1 MKYQLIAYR
10 DGAKRY
16 YQFFIDGVPDQHLWT
31 GDGKGWQISEE
42 SGRSYDDALK
52 GMGFLYT
59 SECEDINYI
68 HEMLEGVRKTRFE
81 GYQHEAPNMTPEE
94 VSSTGRFD
102 FMHVHGKYVQEKY
115 PDRWEEYQK
124 ILKDRDNE

>member
-31 GDGKGWQISEE
+31 GDGKGWVKSDT
-42 SGRSYDDALK
+42 SGKTYEDSIK
-52 GMGFLYT
+52 SGHILYT
-59 SECEDINYI
+59 SECDDLHHIN
-68 HEMLEGVRKTRFE
+68 EMLEGVRKTRFD

-94 VSSTGRFD
+94 VRSTGKFD
-102 FMHVHGKYVQEKY
+102 HMHVHGKYVQEKY
-115 PDRWEEYQK
+115 PERWDEYQK
-124 ILKDRDNE
+124 ILKDRNNE